1 MLAVDETSGINKQ
14 PRRKVLNRKGRICA
28 WHLHLEITESYLCF
42 NSLCYNRLKVQGIFS
57 KSSFLGWFQPYPVR
71 GWRSCPIF
79 AMLQPSRRAAWAA
92 STRRGAIT
100 SLRPPETPTAN
111 MSPTS
116 SPVRQPS
123 TTTTTRALTLARPR
137 RVTAGLPTAPRRPP
151 TPHRTA
157 KL

>member
-1 MLAVDETSGINKQ
+1 MLAVDATSGINKQ
-14 PRRKVLNRKGRICA
+14 PRRKLLNRKGCIYA
-28 WHLHLEITESYLCF
+28 WHLHLEITESCFCFCYLC
-42 NSLCYNRLKVQGIFS
+42 SNRLQVHGIFS

-92 STRRGAIT
+92 STRRGATT
-100 SLRPPETPTAN
+100 SLRPPGTHTAN

-116 SPVRQPS
+116 SPARPPS
-123 TTTTTRALTLARPR
+123 TTTTTPGLTRARPR